1 MHVFSFYIFS
11 SVCFSPAGKFHT
23 SNDPRVVIL
32 CSSFQFNARTQ
43 TSSNI
48 SIDPL
53 YSLWD
58 SWSIQLYREEPQL
71 YCQYDPGPLRSLVC
85 LLLFFFFLLPIK
97 TLQQEPSLWLFVFFI
112 LLSPFFFSGYV
123 PSSEGLRSKDIITVT
138 IYDFHFPFPW
148 LLQPTS
154 QVWTP
159 ASSSHFRWCSRF
171 DFLMHSKASV
181 WMSRMRWWW
190 DPLSAISPAPSSHL
204 IFPPAFTGKFPCLY
218 WKREGIRTG
227 CRQINNL
234 PPQLNQD

>member
-11 SVCFSPAGKFHT
+11 SVCFSPAAKFHT

-32 CSSFQFNARTQ
+32 CSSFQFNAGTQ

-58 SWSIQLYREEPQL
+58 SWSIQLYREEPQF

-85 LLLFFFFLLPIK
+85 LLIFFSFADKDTAAGTISVIVCLFH
-97 TLQQEPSLWLFVFFI
+97 FVI
-112 LLSPFFFSGYV
+112 SVFFSGYV

-159 ASSSHFRWCSRF
+159 ASSSHFRWCNRF

-181 WMSRMRWWW
+181 WVSRMRWWW

-204 IFPPAFTGKFPCLY
+204 IFPPALTGKFPCLY
-218 WKREGIRTG
+218 WEREGIGTG

-234 PPQLNQD
+234 PPQLNQE

>member
-1 MHVFSFYIFS
+1 MYNHKTYARLFFLHIFS
-11 SVCFSPAGKFHT
+11 CCFSPAGKFHT

-32 CSSFQFNARTQ
+32 CSSFLFNAGTQ
-43 TSSNI
+43 TSPNI
-48 SIDPL
+48 SIDSL

-58 SWSIQLYREEPQL
+58 SWSIQLYREEPQF
-71 YCQYDPGPLRSLVC
+71 YCQHDSGPLRSLVC
-85 LLLFFFFLLPIK
+85 LLIFSFADIDTAAATISVIVCLFH
-97 TLQQEPSLWLFVFFI
+97 FVI
-112 LLSPFFFSGYV
+112 CIFFSGYV

-159 ASSSHFRWCSRF
+159 AASSHFRWCSRF

-181 WMSRMRWWW
+181 WVSRMRWRWY
-190 DPLSAISPAPSSHL
+190 PLSAISPAPSSHL
-204 IFPPAFTGKFPCLY
+204 IFPAALAGKFPCLY

-227 CRQINNL
+227 CHQINNL
-234 PPQLNQD
+234 PTT